1 MISCSKENALI
12 FDTTCI
18 SLVKQFDV
26 SSYKI
31 ITMTQ
36 SFVFLIQPVS
46 NYWWCHGLITG
57 KGKDS
62 KKGAIPLSTYASWNK
77 KKERKRDK
85 GQAVVW
91 YVLRHED
98 SQKNI
103 WVGK

>member
-1 MISCSKENALI
+1 MKIGGQNNEEMTFYLEGHTTFDHPMGGGGHKNIAKIISDIHDLCSKENALI

-57 KGKDS
+57 KGKDI
-62 KKGAIPLSTYASWNK
+62 K
-77 KKERKRDK
+77 
-85 GQAVVW
+85 
-91 YVLRHED
+91 
-98 SQKNI
+98 
-103 WVGK
+103 